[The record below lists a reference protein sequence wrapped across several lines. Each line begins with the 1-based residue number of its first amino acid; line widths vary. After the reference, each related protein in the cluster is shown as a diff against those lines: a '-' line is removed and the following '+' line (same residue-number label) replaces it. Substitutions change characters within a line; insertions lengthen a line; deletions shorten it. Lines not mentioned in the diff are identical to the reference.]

1 MHLKNTISM
10 RLKELYQRH
19 KLQIAEA
26 LLLMGL
32 LTALWR
38 IDNWFVSFICGVS
51 AGLLFYRLAD
61 RISQHGI
68 RKA

>member
-1 MHLKNTISM
+1 MHPKNNLIM
-10 RLKELYQRH
+10 RLKEMYQRH
-19 KLQIAEA
+19 KLHVVEA

-38 IDNWFVSFICGVS
+38 IDNWFVSLICGVS

>member
-1 MHLKNTISM
+1 MHPKNQLIM
-10 RLKELYQRH
+10 RLKGMYQRH
-19 KLQIAEA
+19 KLQIVEA
-26 LLLMGL
+26 MLLVGL
-32 LTALWR
+32 LTAIWR

-51 AGLLFYRLAD
+51 AGILFYRLAE

>member
-1 MHLKNTISM
+1 MHPKNNLPM
-10 RLKELYQRH
+10 RVRDMYQRH
-19 KLQIAEA
+19 KLQIVEA
-26 LLLMGL
+26 LLLVGL

-38 IDNWFVSFICGVS
+38 IDNWLVSLICGVS

>member
-1 MHLKNTISM
+1 MQPKSNLFIWV
-10 RLKELYQRH
+10 KERYQRH
-19 KLQIAEA
+19 KWQIAEA
-26 LLLMGL
+26 FLLMGL

-38 IDNWFVSFICGVS
+38 IDNWFVSFVCGVS

-68 RKA
+68 GKA

>member
-1 MHLKNTISM
+1 MHPKNNLLM
-10 RLKELYQRH
+10 RLKEMYQRH
-19 KLQIAEA
+19 RLQIVEA
-26 LLLMGL
+26 MLLMGL
-32 LTALWR
+32 LTAIWR

-51 AGLLFYRLAD
+51 AGILFYRLAE

>member
-1 MHLKNTISM
+1 MHPKNNLFI
-10 RLKELYQRH
+10 RLREMYQRH
-19 KLQIAEA
+19 KLQIVEA
-26 LLLMGL
+26 ILLMGL

-51 AGLLFYRLAD
+51 AGLLFYRLGE
-61 RISQHGI
+61 RISRHRI